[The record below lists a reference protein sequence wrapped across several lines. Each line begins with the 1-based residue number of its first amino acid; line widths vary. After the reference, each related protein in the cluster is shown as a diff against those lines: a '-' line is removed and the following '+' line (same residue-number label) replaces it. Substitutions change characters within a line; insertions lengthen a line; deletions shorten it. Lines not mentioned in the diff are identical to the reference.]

1 MLWANYTFLEATS
14 KTEEDMKAKYLYL
27 FEVPYVLSQT
37 LSFED
42 EPFLRGEGCNGPTLS
57 FIYLFN
63 EVMFKYL
70 IN

>member
-1 MLWANYTFLEATS
+1 VLWANCTSLEATS
-14 KTEEDMKAKYLYL
+14 KTEEDMKAKYL

-42 EPFLRGEGCNGPTLS
+42 EPFLRGEGCNGPPLS